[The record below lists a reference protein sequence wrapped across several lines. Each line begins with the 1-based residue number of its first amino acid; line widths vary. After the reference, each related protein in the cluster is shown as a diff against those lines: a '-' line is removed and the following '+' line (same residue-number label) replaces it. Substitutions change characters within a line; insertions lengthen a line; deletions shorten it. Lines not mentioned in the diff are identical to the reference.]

1 MKSERLGVERREE
14 AERAE
19 EGESSMSMGAWSVR
33 MVRLLSWGWGM
44 RNEEWGLCARGKVVV
59 LGCVK
64 QGKEGEV
71 GRRGI
76 CLRGLKWDCGM
87 CRKKKVDRIFLK
99 LKKW

>member
-1 MKSERLGVERREE
+1 
-14 AERAE
+14 
-19 EGESSMSMGAWSVR
+19 MGA
-33 MVRLLSWGWGM
+33 GCG
-44 RNEEWGLCARGKVVV
+44 GKGVG

-87 CRKKKVDRIFLK
+87 CRKKNSI
-99 LKKW
+99 